1 MDLNPVFRGI
11 LYLLGVILT
20 SILIN
25 IVHQSLPR
33 RKSEPP
39 LVFHW
44 LPLIGNAIEYG
55 TDPLNFYRRCRA
67 KHGDIFTFVLLGKR
81 LTVCLGPEG
90 NEFVLNG
97 RVSDVNAED
106 IYRPLTAPVFGS
118 DVVYDCPNAK
128 LMEQKRFVKFGLTR
142 RALESYVP
150 LIEKEVLE
158 YISPSPSSNPKARF
172 QGEKEGRVN
181 VSAAMAEITIF
192 TAGRALQGAEVRAKL
207 TAEFAELYH
216 DLDMGFQPINF
227 LMPWAPLPQNRRRDA
242 AHLKMRSVYM
252 DLINERRKSASDKAV
267 KGRDDE
273 EPDMISNLMTCV
285 YKNGNPIPDKE
296 IANIMIT
303 LLMGGQHSSSST
315 SAWIMHRLAAHPTIQ
330 EELYAE
336 QAHNLPR
343 SARTRP
349 LTLDDLDQ
357 LPLLSNVIKE
367 TLRLHSSIHTLMRKV
382 KRALPVPGTD
392 YVITPDKVLVS
403 SPIMSHMS
411 AAHFADPEV
420 WDPHRWEN
428 NDQRINASL
437 LPTDDSTLTTNN
449 TNTTTIG
456 DGDEDIVDYGYGA
469 TRKGTKSPYLPFG
482 AGRHRCIGEKFAYLN
497 LATIILTIVRNL
509 KLRTVDGTASVPPT
523 DYTSLFSRPVQ
534 SAEILWERRRA
545 C

>member
-1 MDLNPVFRGI
+1 MDLDLAIRGI
-11 LYLLGVILT
+11 LYLLVAILT
-20 SILIN
+20 SIFIN
-25 IVHQSLPR
+25 IIRQYLPR
-33 RKSEPP
+33 PKSEPP

-44 LPLIGNAIEYG
+44 FPLIGNAIEYG

-67 KHGDIFTFVLLGKR
+67 QHGDVFTFVLLGKH

-106 IYRPLTAPVFGS
+106 IYGPLTTPVFGS

-142 RALESYVP
+142 QALESYVP
-150 LIEKEVLE
+150 LIEREVLD
-158 YISPSPSSNPKARF
+158 YISSSSSNAKFRGAK
-172 QGEKEGRVN
+172 GKVN
-181 VSAAMAEITIF
+181 VSAAMAELTIF

-252 DLINERRKSASDKAV
+252 DLINERRKSARNKMI
-267 KGRDDE
+267 KGSADD
-273 EPDMISNLMTCV
+273 EPDMISNLMSCV
-285 YKNGNPIPDKE
+285 YKNGQPIPDKE
-296 IANIMIT
+296 IANMMIT
-303 LLMGGQHSSSST
+303 LLMGGQHSSSSA
-315 SAWIMHRLAAHPTIQ
+315 SAWILHRLASQPTII
-330 EELYAE
+330 EELYEE
-336 QAHNLPR
+336 QRLHLGP
-343 SARTRP
+343 SASTRP
-349 LTLDDLDQ
+349 LTLNDLDK

-367 TLRLHSSIHTLMRKV
+367 TLRVHSSIHTLMRKV
-382 KRALPVPGTD
+382 LRPLAMPGTD

-411 AAHFADPEV
+411 ATHFVDPGR
-420 WDPHRWEN
+420 WDPHRW
-428 NDQRINASL
+428 DDDHVKSNAL
-437 LPTDDSTLTTNN
+437 LSDDSSTF
-449 TNTTTIG
+449 TTTG
-456 DGDEDIVDYGYGA
+456 GGNDDDIVDYGYGA

-497 LATIILTIVRNL
+497 LSTIVLTIIRNL
-509 KLRTVDGTASVPPT
+509 KLRTVDGTSSVPPT

-534 SAEILWERRRA
+534 SAEILWERRRPES

>member
-1 MDLNPVFRGI
+1 MHLNPVLRGI
-11 LYLLGVILT
+11 LYLLGAILT
-20 SILIN
+20 SIFIN
-25 IVHQSLPR
+25 VLQQSLPR

-44 LPLIGNAIEYG
+44 LPLVGNAIEYG

-158 YISPSPSSNPKARF
+158 YISPSSSSNPKARF

-181 VSAAMAEITIF
+181 VSAAMAELTIF

-227 LMPWAPLPQNRRRDA
+227 LMSWAPLPQNRRRDA

-252 DLINERRKSASDKAV
+252 DLINERRKSAGNKTA
-267 KGRDDE
+267 KGRDAD

-285 YKNGNPIPDKE
+285 YKNGQPIPDKE
-296 IANIMIT
+296 IANMMIT

-336 QAHNLPR
+336 QAHNLPP
-343 SARTRP
+343 SARSRP

-382 KRALPVPGTD
+382 KRPLAVPGTD

-411 AAHFADPEV
+411 AAHFADPEI
-420 WDPHRWEN
+420 WDPHRWED
-428 NDQRINASL
+428 NDHINASL
-437 LPTDDSTLTTNN
+437 LPSDDSTIPTSVR
-449 TNTTTIG
+449 
-456 DGDEDIVDYGYGA
+456 DVDEEDIVDYGYGA

-497 LATIILTIVRNL
+497 LATIVLTIVRNL
-509 KLRTVDGTASVPPT
+509 KLRTANGTASVPPT

-534 SAEILWERRRA
+534 SAEILWERRQA
-545 C
+545 GPESC